1 MEYHLKTFPNKLT
14 GLVIE
19 DHDSPSVAVVIMVR
33 VGSRYEAD
41 KINGLAHFVEHT
53 IFKGTS
59 KRPTTEQIGME
70 VESLGAQMNAFTAQ
84 DYTGYYIKSPKE
96 HFDNSIDVLSDMFLN
111 SLFQEKEIEKERGVI
126 IEEKRMYEDQPME
139 RVVRLFNEELFRN
152 HELGREIVG
161 TEESIRNI
169 KRNDF
174 INFIDK
180 FYSSRN
186 TIIIVAGDVKKEHA
200 FDQIGKLFESY
211 SEKPEIKPH
220 MYDKRSVKCEK
231 YNVYKPIQQSHLVL
245 GGFGPSRLDEN
256 RYIFKVANAI
266 LGQGFSSRLFQ
277 IIRDK
282 LGLAYYVYSS
292 LEQYNEVGAL
302 NIGMGVENTKVQQ
315 AINAVV
321 EELMALKKGQFR
333 DDELVRAKN
342 YLVGHLTI
350 GLETSDDIAMWY
362 GSQLLLNKK
371 VLSIEQVKQKILA
384 VTRDQIMEILTEY
397 ISSDNLLLASVSP
410 HKSLD
415 IELST

>member
-1 MEYHLKTFPNKLT
+1 MEYHLKTFPNKLK

-33 VGSRYEAD
+33 VGSRYEED

-53 IFKGTS
+53 IFKGTN

-84 DYTGYYIKSPKE
+84 DYTGYYIKCPKE

-111 SLFQEKEIEKERGVI
+111 SLFEEKEIEKERGVI

-139 RVVRLFNEELFRN
+139 RVMRLFNESLFKK

-174 INFIDK
+174 LDFIDK
-180 FYSSRN
+180 YYSSKN
-186 TIIIVAGDVKKEHA
+186 TIIIIAGNVKKEHA
-200 FDQIGKLFESY
+200 FDQISQLFNSY
-211 SEKPEIKPH
+211 SAKPEVIPH
-220 MYDKRSVKCEK
+220 KYRKRIVNCEK

-245 GGFGPSRLDEN
+245 GGFGPSRLAEN
-256 RYIFKVANAI
+256 RYIYKVANAI

-282 LGLAYYVYSS
+282 LGLAYYVYSN
-292 LEQYNEVGAL
+292 LEQYNEIGAL
-302 NIGMGVENTKVQQ
+302 NVGMGVENSKVQQ
-315 AINAVV
+315 AISAVV
-321 EELMALKKGQFR
+321 DELKALKGGQFR

-362 GSQLLLNKK
+362 GSQLLLNKSI
-371 VLSIEQVKQKILA
+371 LSIDQVKQKILA
-384 VTRDQIMEILTEY
+384 VTREQIMEVLTEY
-397 ISSDNLLLASVSP
+397 IYGDNLLLASVSP
-410 HKSLD
+410 HKTLNV
-415 IELST
+415 ELSI